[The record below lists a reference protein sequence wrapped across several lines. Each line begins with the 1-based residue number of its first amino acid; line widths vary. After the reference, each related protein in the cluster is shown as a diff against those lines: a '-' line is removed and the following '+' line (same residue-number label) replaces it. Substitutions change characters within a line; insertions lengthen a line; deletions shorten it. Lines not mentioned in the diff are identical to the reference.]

1 MTRPSRRELERAL
14 DQLDPD
20 AADGPT
26 EIVINDYVVPTGWS
40 DEKSDDGD
48 AEKRL
53 ESRTR
58 LTRDAAREWHTKRE
72 DVDG

>member
-1 MTRPSRRELERAL
+1 MTRKSKRELERAL
-14 DQLDPD
+14 DQLYPD

-26 EIVINDYVVPTGWS
+26 EIVIQDYVVPTDWG
-40 DEKSDDGD
+40 DDPD

-58 LTRDAAREWHTKRE
+58 LTRDAVGKWHTERE
-72 DVDG
+72 DVDE